1 MVYTKGV
8 NLDFFNKNPENID
21 DRPADCPICSVAT
34 AKPLYRFS
42 IDGCMSTIYRCYD
55 CDFLFSRPILLSS
68 LHERQMDSVDDAELF
83 NSRLLKTLHEKLIIG
98 KEIRS
103 VRKILGP
110 GAYTLLDIGCG
121 TGWTSD
127 VWKRNGFDV
136 TGLEPSAARRE
147 VAEQKY
153 GLRVLP
159 HYLEELDS
167 VHRYDVIILRQVLE
181 HLEDPLAMVR
191 KIKTLLKKDA
201 LFVLIVPNINSLGRY
216 LFETK
221 WSWILP
227 IHCNFFTP
235 KAVKSLASISGF
247 KVCKLYQT
255 PSPLWYPQS
264 FARLLPDN
272 GDTISRR
279 IYARLNILAMLP
291 FAPLVGVGQ
300 LLGMS
305 DNLTL
310 VATVANSNEDG

>member
-1 MVYTKGV
+1 M
-8 NLDFFNKNPENID
+8 DFFKKISGENLEI
-21 DRPADCPICSVAT
+21 PVCCPLCAVAASV
-34 AKPLYRFS
+34 PVYRFS
-42 IDGCMSTIYRCYD
+42 IDSRISTIYRCKK
-55 CDFLFSRPILLSS
+55 CDFLFSRPILLTA
-68 LHERQMDSVDDAELF
+68 LHDRQMDSVDDAELF
-83 NSRLLKTLHEKLIIG
+83 NSRLLKSLYEKLIIG
-98 KEIRS
+98 KEIRM
-103 VRKILGP
+103 VRNILGP
-110 GAYTLLDIGCG
+110 GAHALLDIGCG

-136 TGLEPSAARRE
+136 TGLEPSTARR
-147 VAEQKY
+147 AIAQQRY

-167 VHRYDVIILRQVLE
+167 GQHYDVIILRQVLE
-181 HLEDPLAMVR
+181 HLEDPVAMVR
-191 KIKTLLKKDA
+191 KIRTMLKKDG

-235 KAVKSLASISGF
+235 KSVVALAVASGF
-247 KVCKLYQT
+247 AQRKLYQT

-272 GDTISRR
+272 GGAFSRR
-279 IYARLNILAMLP
+279 IYARLNVLTMLP
-291 FAPLVGVGQ
+291 FAPLVGLGQ
-300 LLGMS
+300 LLGLS

-310 VATVANSNEDG
+310 IAAVENDEIRDAEW